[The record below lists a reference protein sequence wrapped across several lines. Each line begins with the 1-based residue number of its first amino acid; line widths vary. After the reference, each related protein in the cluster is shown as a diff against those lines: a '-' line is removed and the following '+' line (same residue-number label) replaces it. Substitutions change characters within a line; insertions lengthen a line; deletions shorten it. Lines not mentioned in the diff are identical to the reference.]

1 MWIGRKQM
9 SVPDIQSGPLLN
21 SSPLTGV
28 PPRRA
33 FLRQVSAAVALGF
46 LPLGPGLPAAL
57 AADNPPVGPVTG
69 LRLPRYVS
77 LRYDKTNVRE
87 GPSKTH
93 RTAWIFQKAGLP
105 VEITA
110 EYDTWRRIRDSE
122 GAEGW
127 VLQSLLSGRRTALV
141 APWKKT
147 DELPLFAKPDGVTV
161 VAKLQAGVLANVK
174 SCDRT
179 WCAVFGDGFD
189 GFIRQSDL
197 WGVYPDETL

>member
-1 MWIGRKQM
+1 MWMGRKQTGA
-9 SVPDIQSGPLLN
+9 PDAQPKPLPIRAVTAI
-21 SSPLTGV
+21 SP
-28 PPRRA
+28 RFRA
-33 FLRQVSAAVALGF
+33 FWRAALASLLFALLSATCTA
-46 LPLGPGLPAAL
+46 PAAL
-57 AADNPPVGPVTG
+57 AADTSPVGPVTG

-93 RTAWIFQKAGLP
+93 RTAWIFQRASLP

-110 EYDTWRRIRDSE
+110 EFDTWRRIRDSE
-122 GAEGW
+122 GSEGW

-147 DELPLFAKPDGVTV
+147 DVLPLYAKPDGVTV

-174 SCDRT
+174 TCDRT
-179 WCAVFGDGFD
+179 WCAVFGDGFE